1 LQGREDTLASPV
13 PFSHRTS
20 WPSHPNALTTAL
32 GERRA
37 RSLPTIDLTLSN
49 PTRAG
54 LDLDAS
60 RLLGPLADPRGLLYH
75 PDPLG
80 LPSAR
85 EAVARSLSR
94 TGLPVDPG
102 RIILTASSSEAY
114 SHLFHVLADA
124 GDEILAPSP
133 SYPLFSFLADL
144 AGVRLVPY
152 PLRYDGSWYVDL
164 DAVEAAITPR
174 TRAILIVS
182 PNNPTGSY
190 LKKEEAEV
198 LRALAARHGLALIV
212 DEVFADY
219 PLSVSERRCL
229 PLVAET
235 TALTFSLGGLS
246 KAAGLP
252 QLKLGW
258 VVASGPPSLVDQAI
272 ERLATVADTFLSVG
286 TPVQVALPALL
297 EQAPLLAQ
305 AIRDRI
311 GENLAALRTILAA
324 PSPATVLDVE
334 GGWYAVV
341 RLPATRS
348 EDEWTLALLDRGVL
362 VHPGH
367 FFDFD
372 REAFVVLSLLPRPE
386 EFSAGVREIKELVA
400 EG

>member
-1 LQGREDTLASPV
+1 LASPV
-13 PFSHRTS
+13 PFSRRTS
-20 WPSHPNALTTAL
+20 WPSHPNALTAAL
-32 GERRA
+32 AARRA
-37 RSLPTIDLTLSN
+37 QHLATIDLTLSN

-54 LDLDAS
+54 LPLDAS
-60 RLLGPLADPRGLLYH
+60 RLLGPLADPRGLLYS

-80 LPSAR
+80 VPSAR
-85 EAVARSLSR
+85 QAVARFLSR
-94 TGLPVDPG
+94 PG
-102 RIILTASSSEAY
+102 QQVNPDRIALTASSSEAY
-114 SHLFHVLADA
+114 SHLFHVLADP

-133 SYPLFSFLADL
+133 SYPLFSFLGDL
-144 AGVRLVPY
+144 AGVQLVPY

-164 DAVEAAITPR
+164 GAVARAITPR

-190 LKKEEAEV
+190 LKHEEAEG

-219 PLSVSERRCL
+219 PLSVGSRRCP

-235 TALTFSLGGLS
+235 AALTFSLGGLS

-258 VVASGPPSLVDQAI
+258 VAVSGPDDLVALALD
-272 ERLATVADTFLSVG
+272 RLATVADTFLSVG

-297 EQAPLLAQ
+297 EAAPAVAQ
-305 AIRDRI
+305 SIRERTA
-311 GENLAALRTILAA
+311 ENLARLRAVLVSSA
-324 PSPATVLDVE
+324 ATVLDVE
-334 GGWYAVV
+334 GGWYATLQ
-341 RLPATRS
+341 LPATRP
-348 EDEWTLALLDRGVL
+348 EEEWALRLLDRGVL
-362 VHPGH
+362 AHPGH

-372 REAFVVLSLLPRPE
+372 REPYLVLSLLPPPG
-386 EFSAGVREIKELVA
+386 EFAAGAEVIRALVD

>member
-1 LQGREDTLASPV
+1 MASPL
-13 PFSHRTS
+13 PFSRRTS
-20 WPSHPNALTTAL
+20 WPSQPNALTTAL
-32 GERRA
+32 AARRA
-37 RSLPTIDLTLSN
+37 RSLVTLDLTLSN

-54 LDLDAS
+54 LTLDAA

-85 EAVARSLSR
+85 EAVARHLSR
-94 TGLPVDPG
+94 PGQPVDPAH
-102 RIILTASSSEAY
+102 IVLTASSSEAY
-114 SHLFHVLADA
+114 SHLFHVLADP

-133 SYPLFSFLADL
+133 SYPLFSFLGDL
-144 AGVRLVPY
+144 AGVSLVPY
-152 PLRYDGSWYVDL
+152 PLRYDGGWYIDL
-164 DAVEAAITPR
+164 DAVEQAITAR

-190 LKKEEAEV
+190 LTQEEAAG
-198 LRALAARHGLALIV
+198 LRALAARHGLALIA

-219 PLSVSERRCL
+219 PLSVSSRRCP
-229 PLVAET
+229 PLIAET
-235 TALTFSLGGLS
+235 AALTFSLGGLS

-258 VVASGPPSLVDQAI
+258 VVVSGPPGLVEPAI

-297 EQAPLLAQ
+297 EAAPEAAQ

-311 GENLAALRTILAA
+311 TGNLARLRALLAA
-324 PSPATVLDVE
+324 PSAATVLDVE

-341 RLPATRS
+341 RLPATRP
-348 EDEWTLALLDRGVL
+348 EEEWALALLDRGVL
-362 VHPGH
+362 AHPGH

-372 REAFVVLSLLPRPE
+372 REAFLVLSLLPLPADFE
-386 EFSAGVREIKELVA
+386 AGVGVIRDLVA